1 MLVLLSAYRKLNN
14 KLMQQMRNISFFSI
28 LSAIV
33 MTGCTSDA
41 DIIPP
46 VMEISDLSSA
56 VTTGEICGNLS
67 DDVITLT
74 GGQTFTF
81 RLALSDD
88 AALSQY
94 KIDIHHNFDCHGH
107 GGALSPS
114 VNPPATAGQTTDWS
128 VLRVI
133 SLKGNSTKEDISLP
147 IPQNVTAG
155 QYHFSLKCIDAAG
168 NESLNN
174 KIFSVRMYNPED
186 TIVPEIDILSPQTN
200 EINAKKG
207 EKITFTGKLSDNRP
221 LGAGGNG
228 MVFISYINTSSGNSF
243 TTNSYRIMGPEASST
258 ENFSL
263 EFMVPQTF
271 SSGKYIF
278 YVGAL
283 DGVRNQSPS
292 HRFDIAV
299 Q

>member
-1 MLVLLSAYRKLNN
+1 
-14 KLMQQMRNISFFSI
+14 
-28 LSAIV
+28 
-33 MTGCTSDA
+33 
-41 DIIPP
+41 
-46 VMEISDLSSA
+46 
-56 VTTGEICGNLS
+56 
-67 DDVITLT
+67 
-74 GGQTFTF
+74 
-81 RLALSDD
+81 
-88 AALSQY
+88 
-94 KIDIHHNFDCHGH
+94 
-107 GGALSPS
+107 
-114 VNPPATAGQTTDWS
+114 
-128 VLRVI
+128 
-133 SLKGNSTKEDISLP
+133 
-147 IPQNVTAG
+147 
-155 QYHFSLKCIDAAG
+155 
-168 NESLNN
+168 
-174 KIFSVRMYNPED
+174 MYNPED

-258 ENFSL
+258 ENVSL
-263 EFMVPQTF
+263 EFTIPQTF